1 MKLFYLAMA
10 TFLAMGVFL
19 FLHESEEAREL
30 RIYSTCTYMA
40 TPCHKAI
47 YNRDTDSCEESDLDD
62 GEYCRGFVRQCVT
75 SCICRNGEPEEVA
88 HPKIDDHNP
97 CTSDYCMYKDTL
109 YAHIPKE
116 EGTECGPN
124 SEGTCQQGNCLM
136 PTDEPS
142 RFTVYR
148 ESDLSTELI
157 NEPQDSDGVEID
169 EEETDAG
176 E

>member
-1 MKLFYLAMA
+1 MKLFYLVMA
-10 TFLAMGVFL
+10 VFLAMGVFL

-47 YNRDTDSCEESDLDD
+47 YNRDTDSCEESDIDD
-62 GEYCRGFVRQCVT
+62 GEGCRFIDNQCVI
-75 SCICRNGEPEEVA
+75 SCTCKYGEPEGVA

-97 CTSDYCMYKDTL
+97 CTTDYCRYKDTI

-124 SEGTCQQGNCLM
+124 SEGTCQQGNCLI
-136 PTDEPS
+136 PTDDPS
-142 RFTVYR
+142 RFTIYR
-148 ESDLSTELI
+148 EFVSSRETSGES
-157 NEPQDSDGVEID
+157 PDSQLMEID